1 MEYSH
6 ERAVAD
12 HNPEWFQNHQEI
24 FKKMTDGMFEMEYD
38 EAIFR
43 TKLYQAIGFLGRNL
57 RYSDSPSF
65 SGLQYFIQRYLNDAA
80 IDIEFQ
86 HAVNHLMLFISIIDI
101 LSVIL
106 LFLLLLSYQQLRVF
120 DVQVVFSKKRNSK

>member
-86 HAVNHLMLFISIIDI
+86 HAVNHLMLFLSIIDI